1 MPKAMFFLALLA
13 VAGVIALF
21 YFGGRKLFG
30 DAAESAPA
38 PKKEAKPKKEAPS
51 GSGVKDQAGVLLD
64 KAAQGAKNIAGEAVK
79 LIEKPGIKLEVSPM
93 PIVVEAGTPAS
104 VKITRSG
111 GELKQVKLQFFPAAG
126 SQLTVTGGEFA
137 QGAAETTFTVEALAA
152 GRDASLTIQAGDE
165 GKLTV
170 PVRVK

>member
-1 MPKAMFFLALLA
+1 MPKAMIFLAVL
-13 VAGVIALF
+13 VIAGVIVLF
-21 YFGGRKLFG
+21 YFGGRKLLG
-30 DAAESAPA
+30 DAVENAPA
-38 PKKEAKPKKEAPS
+38 SKKEAKPKKAAASDPS
-51 GSGVKDQAGVLLD
+51 VKERADALLG
-64 KAAQGAKNIAGEAVK
+64 KAAQGAKNIAGQAAK

-111 GELKQVKLQFFPAAG
+111 GELRPLQLQFFPAAG